1 MNGLRPCR
9 FACFCFSFAI
19 SHQGY
24 GIHFRSPPGLQWN
37 TCNLLQYSCK
47 HRRRERVRKPGGFHH
62 LSGWDH
68 ILQKWPGMI
77 FNRYLL
83 YHKDHPK
90 NTDAY
95 VEFWEEKESG
105 TWVCNCCLFLFF
117 FGILNLWIPWMFP
130 CLAHTWTEV
139 CLTSTS
145 CPTSKIAPGR
155 ISRVSEIWRKQLAE
169 ALSEQQFW
177 YTSMLIAPTHSFYS
191 GLISHFL
198 DLDHLFSYSISLN
211 WITISSLCWF
221 ESFEPTTCCKQG
233 ILTFQA
239 EKLKTFLQ
247 PMIALFKYP

>member
-1 MNGLRPCR
+1 
-9 FACFCFSFAI
+9 
-19 SHQGY
+19 
-24 GIHFRSPPGLQWN
+24 
-37 TCNLLQYSCK
+37 
-47 HRRRERVRKPGGFHH
+47 
-62 LSGWDH
+62 
-68 ILQKWPGMI
+68 MI

-105 TWVCNCCLFLFF
+105 TWVCNCCYSCFF
-117 FGILNLWIPWMFP
+117 FEI
-130 CLAHTWTEV
+130 WTFASRRCFQALRTPEV

-177 YTSMLIAPTHSFYS
+177 YTSMLIAPTHSCYS

-198 DLDHLFSYSISLN
+198 DPGPSLCPVLGLHFRLTT
-211 WITISSLCWF
+211 WTWFHFLLSDFGIWYHSVHMSCSPIPFLWTESPFPPFVGSSLSNRPLAVSRAFSPSKRKNWKL
-221 ESFEPTTCCKQG
+221 SFNQVPVEAVSANVADDRAFCFTD
-233 ILTFQA
+233 
-239 EKLKTFLQ
+239 TFL
-247 PMIALFKYP
+247 PPFTP